1 MASVALPVVA
11 FTLAASIPRI
21 GVAQSRA
28 TPAVN
33 AGRRLTLAEALAL
46 ATKSSETI
54 EIAKAGVL
62 RARGQQFQAKS
73 AQLPQLTASGNY
85 QKTLQ
90 NQFNALSERA
100 SRGTANSGST
110 TTDTSASVASNP
122 LTVLFAS
129 KYTTTLQV
137 VGTQSLYSGGRNR
150 ANIRAAAAGKESAD
164 IGVLSAGAQV
174 TLDVTEAYYD
184 AVLSDNLV
192 NIAESSLVQTE
203 RTLRQVQLTKQVG
216 STSEFELIRARVTR
230 DNQRPQYL
238 QARTSR
244 DLAYLHL
251 KQLLELP
258 LDEPLSLVDDV
269 ESVADANAA
278 AAQPA
283 AATPTS
289 LEVNVAEVI
298 ATDPRVKQAVDAVVS
313 TSDTTAGVRAPVRQA
328 SFAVE
333 VAQQQLKASRA
344 SRKPTL
350 GLTSTYQRLAY
361 PANGIPKSL
370 GDFYP
375 NWTVGLGVSFPFFT
389 GGRVKGEEMA
399 AQAGVIEAQQRLQQ
413 AKEGATLDAR
423 QSVATLQE
431 AQEAYNASLGT
442 SEQASRAYDI
452 ADVRYREG
460 ISTQIELSD
469 SRVQLQQAQANR
481 ARAARDL
488 QVARIR
494 LKLLRDLPLN
504 GASGSAGSATTGT
517 GAASTGAPSTGTT
530 QRTGT
535 SGAPTQTGTP

>member
-1 MASVALPVVA
+1 MASVALPAVVLSVITIA
-11 FTLAASIPRI
+11 PVRVQAQQPTTAA
-21 GVAQSRA
+21 AA
-28 TPAVN
+28 N
-33 AGRRLTLAEALAL
+33 NGRRLTLSEALSL
-46 ATKSSETI
+46 ATKSSEAL

-62 RARGQQFQAKS
+62 RARGQQYQAKS

-85 QKTLQ
+85 SKTLQ
-90 NQFNALSERA
+90 NQFDALTSRA
-100 SRGTANSGST
+100 NKGSTGTGGSSSGS
-110 TTDTSASVASNP
+110 DSSLANNP
-122 LTVLFAS
+122 ITVLFAS
-129 KYTTTLQV
+129 KYTTTVQV

-150 ANIRAAAAGKESAD
+150 ANIRAANAGKESAD
-164 IGVLSAGAQV
+164 IGVLSASAQV

-192 NIAESSLVQTE
+192 SIAESSLLQTE

-230 DNQRPQYL
+230 DNQRPQYI

-251 KQLLELP
+251 KQLLDLP
-258 LDEPLSLVDDV
+258 LDEGLSLVDDV
-269 ESVADANAA
+269 ELASDSAGRTV
-278 AAQPA
+278 

-289 LEVNVAEVI
+289 LEVSAAEVT
-298 ATDPRVKQAVDAVVS
+298 ATDPRVKQAVDAVVAS
-313 TSDTTAGVRAPVRQA
+313 SDTATNGRAPVRQA
-328 SFAVE
+328 SAAVE
-333 VAQQQLKASRA
+333 LAQQQLKASRA
-344 SRKPTL
+344 SRLPTL

-361 PANGIPKSL
+361 PQDGIPKSL

-389 GGRVKGEEMA
+389 GGRVKGEVMA

-413 AKEGATLDAR
+413 AKEGATLDTR
-423 QSVATLQE
+423 QSVAQLQE
-431 AQEAYNASLGT
+431 AQEAYLASLGT

-460 ISTQIELSD
+460 ISTQIELAD

-488 QVARIR
+488 QVARVR
-494 LKLLRDLPLN
+494 LKLLRDLPL
-504 GASGSAGSATTGT
+504 GGSASSATA
-517 GAASTGAPSTGTT
+517 GAASTGATQSGSASSATT
-530 QRTGT
+530 QRTGQ
-535 SGAPTQTGTP
+535 SGASTQPGGTP